1 MRQYYKEARKRKHA
15 PARNIGT
22 PALKKS
28 LLPGLRPLVTLP
40 LSGES
45 MQRLSD
51 QYALP
56 CVLMRGGTS
65 KGPFIKLEDLP
76 SDPRARDLSLL
87 RLMGALE
94 PRRIDGIGGI
104 DSLTNKV
111 AIISKSERPGIDVDY
126 LFAQIC
132 VHKNT
137 IDYSVNCGNMV
148 SAVGPYAIDQ
158 GLVAAQ
164 DGETRVSIHNV
175 NTNKQIIATIQTPG
189 GRVMYQGDA
198 AIDGVSGSAAP
209 VWLDWVDVAG
219 SKTGALLPTGRL
231 VDVFDGVRVSCVDAA
246 VPMAIAAA
254 SDFGLTGHE
263 TADDINR
270 NQPLLDRVE
279 KIRQLAG
286 RAMGLGDVSRL
297 EMPKITLV
305 GNPKGRGT
313 IVARYFMPYTCHTSF
328 AVTGAI
334 CIGAAAVLPGTI
346 AHDASAVS
354 ANRER
359 VLIEHP
365 SGLMEVMIDVAGAST
380 PEVSIRSAKLLRTAR
395 RLFAGEVYFPVD
407 TLSQVR
413 QAG

>member
-1 MRQYYKEARKRKHA
+1 
-15 PARNIGT
+15 
-22 PALKKS
+22 
-28 LLPGLRPLVTLP
+28 
-40 LSGES
+40 

-51 QYALP
+51 QYALA

-111 AIISKSERPGIDVDY
+111 AIISKSKRPGIDVDY

-148 SAVGPYAIDQ
+148 SAVGPYAIDM

-164 DGETRVSIHNV
+164 DGETQVSIYNV
-175 NTNKQIIATIQTPG
+175 NTDKQIIATIQTPG
-189 GRVMYQGDA
+189 GRVTYQGDA
-198 AIDGVSGSAAP
+198 AIDGVSGTAAP
-209 VWLDWVDVAG
+209 IWLDWIDVAG

-231 VDVFDGVRVSCVDAA
+231 VDAFDGVRVSCVDAA

-254 SDFGLTGHE
+254 TEFGLTGHE
-263 TADDINR
+263 TADEINR

-305 GNPKGRGT
+305 GKPKGSGT

-334 CIGAAAVLPGTI
+334 CIGAAAVLPGTT
-346 AHDASAVS
+346 AHEASVASA
-354 ANRER
+354 NPER
-359 VLIEHP
+359 VVIEHP
-365 SGLMEVMIDVAGAST
+365 SGLMEVKIDVAGAGT

-407 TLSQVR
+407 TLSWR
-413 QAG
+413 TA